1 MLKKLIIFFSI
12 FFSLTNFSY
21 CNEKIVFIDIN
32 FIFINSTA
40 GKDLNKKILEKNEK
54 LKLEIKDFKKKIDDD
69 RNQILSQKNVLS
81 EEEYNI
87 KIDNLEK
94 KIKQINATISKKND
108 ELKLYKNKVENIF
121 SKNLNSII
129 ELYSIENSIN
139 IVLNKDNLLMAKKD
153 LDITQKVLAIF
164 NEKINKLSIN

>member
-1 MLKKLIIFFSI
+1 MLKKLIIFFLI
-12 FFSLTNFSY
+12 FFSLSIYSY
-21 CNEKIVFIDIN
+21 SNEKIAFIDIN
-32 FIFINSTA
+32 FIFSNSIA

-54 LKLEIKDFKKKIDDD
+54 LKLEIIDFKKKIDDD

-94 KIKQINATISKKND
+94 KIKQINSTISIKNE
-108 ELKLYKNKVENIF
+108 ELRSYKTKVENIF

-139 IVLNKDNLLMAKKD
+139 IVLNKDNLLMAKKE

-164 NEKINKLSIN
+164 NEKFDKISIN

>member
-87 KIDNLEK
+87 KINNLEK